1 MKKRLVALTLVA
13 AMALG
18 MTACGGKSESKISTN
33 DTSANGTSH
42 TSVSAGVDW
51 TGYDELVEFYPYR
64 DRSCKA
70 CRDDAPGRGYAHG
83 YMVCYSTLL
92 LQ

>member
-18 MTACGGKSESKISTN
+18 MTACGSKSNNK
-33 DTSANGTSH
+33 
-42 TSVSAGVDW
+42 
-51 TGYDELVEFYPYR
+51 
-64 DRSCKA
+64 
-70 CRDDAPGRGYAHG
+70 DDAPGRGYAYG